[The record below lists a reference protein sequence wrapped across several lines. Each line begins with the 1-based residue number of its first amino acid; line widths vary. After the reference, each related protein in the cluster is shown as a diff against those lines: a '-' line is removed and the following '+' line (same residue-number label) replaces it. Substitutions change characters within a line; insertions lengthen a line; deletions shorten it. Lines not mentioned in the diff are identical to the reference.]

1 MSRIITIVLLAILT
15 GACGHTYA
23 QNIRPIPGVE
33 PYGGREFRQ
42 STEGGLGM
50 VYAEADGAT
59 CDDAIAKAFTSL
71 LEQAKA
77 MGGARV
83 IHAQTRNRH
92 NWSGHLACRGR
103 HASTRGVAMPEKV
116 PAK

>member
-1 MSRIITIVLLAILT
+1 MPRILMVALTLAVS
-15 GACGHTYA
+15 ACGHTYA
-23 QNIRPIPGVE
+23 QNMRPVPGVE
-33 PYGGREFRQ
+33 PYGGREFKQ

-59 CDDAIAKAFTSL
+59 CDEALAKAFTSL

-92 NWSGHLACRGR
+92 NWSGRLACNGR
-103 HASTRGVAMPEKV
+103 HVSTRGVAMPEKA